1 MFSGENERDMCER
14 ALHRQSY
21 HNWEQIWFEGLPNVE
36 AHSRLYKTIDEQ
48 RENYGLF
55 VKLDADMVLRSPWS
69 LEAVVS
75 LFAAD
80 PNLDHAV
87 FSVQDYLS
95 RMRIMGLHV
104 FSSRVRWPRSSE
116 GLFVDPTPTYSGR
129 LDVRWDPP
137 APVALHS
144 PNPSPKQAFFFGVH
158 RGFKA
163 FQPGRAELKLGQAHY
178 QWKLLRNVWRH
189 CVVRDERRAALAV
202 AGADLVWQGELAP
215 SQDYKSAEAERHF
228 QDLECLDL
236 PALRSRLNRRWGS
249 EDRQWASWLRSHGW
263 RAGRAIGERLK
274 R

>member
-1 MFSGENERDMCER
+1 MRRILILTMFSGENERDMCER

-104 FSSRVRWPRSSE
+104 FSGRVRWPRS
-116 GLFVDPTPTYSGR
+116 
-129 LDVRWDPP
+129 
-137 APVALHS
+137 
-144 PNPSPKQAFFFGVH
+144 
-158 RGFKA
+158 
-163 FQPGRAELKLGQAHY
+163 
-178 QWKLLRNVWRH
+178 WRRP
-189 CVVRDERRAALAV
+189 C
-202 AGADLVWQGELAP
+202 
-215 SQDYKSAEAERHF
+215 
-228 QDLECLDL
+228 
-236 PALRSRLNRRWGS
+236 
-249 EDRQWASWLRSHGW
+249 
-263 RAGRAIGERLK
+263 
-274 R
+274 